1 MDKIQIR
8 QLNSQDKP
16 WVSQFL
22 KETWGS
28 TKVVSRC
35 CVHNADELPGFIAVQ
50 DKNPI
55 GLVTYRIEDF
65 ECEIVTINS
74 LCEGVGIGTE
84 LLKAVIQTAGS
95 ASCKRIWAITT
106 NDNLN
111 ALRFYQTRGFV
122 LAELHRN
129 AIEKSRELKPE
140 IPVYGIDNIPIRD
153 EIEVEMNF

>member
-1 MDKIQIR
+1 MGISISER
-8 QLNSQDKP
+8 NL
-16 WVSQFL
+16 
-22 KETWGS
+22 GS